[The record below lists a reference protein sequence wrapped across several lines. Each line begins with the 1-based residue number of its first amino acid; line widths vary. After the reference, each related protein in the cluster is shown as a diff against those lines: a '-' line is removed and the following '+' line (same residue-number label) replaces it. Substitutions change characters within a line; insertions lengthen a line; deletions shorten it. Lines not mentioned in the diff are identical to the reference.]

1 MDLIK
6 QAENLETKSSGYDS
20 NEDAKDPHGHRAD
33 RILSEND
40 QTIGSVN
47 VTTEDDE
54 ELALGFKAQNETS
67 VVAP

>member
-20 NEDAKDPHGHRAD
+20 NEDAKDSHGHRAD
-33 RILSEND
+33 RILSDND